1 MVPRRF
7 ARSAFMHK
15 ILYIESSS
23 RHRNALTRMLSN
35 DDFVVLAI
43 EKLEDGRRL
52 LQSVADELQYDAVIL
67 SWPADLGSAPRGLL
81 DLLKSPDLAGLPV
94 LVMAREA
101 DADKL
106 AWVTGRS
113 RTAFLLWKDWRETGE
128 TLRRLLAT
136 PAPPPVLAEQLA
148 ADPVRVLLVDDSPTS
163 RAKFRKLLTGAG
175 FAVETAAD
183 GPAALAALEDGAF
196 DIVLIDYFMPDMNG
210 DELLQQIRSRP
221 ETAHLHCVI
230 LTAAYLDTVITGALE
245 AGAVECLLKNESDA
259 LILARLG
266 VISRLVRS
274 DRRQRQER
282 QRLAGILAS
291 VGDGV
296 YGVDRDLHI
305 TFANPATLRI
315 LGHERL
321 EDLTGRCPVEVFH
334 RGLAFDA
341 DTGKVMQL
349 LRRAVEAGEVAEH
362 VEARYVRSDDTRL
375 AVELTILP
383 LEIDGLREGA
393 VVAFRDISDRK
404 LLEEEL
410 KWQASHDQLTRLL
423 NRKFFED
430 ALDREVRRLRR
441 SDETSALLY
450 IDLDR
455 FKYINDT
462 IGHAAGDR
470 LLIEI
475 SEQLKHRLRRSDLLA
490 RIGGDEFAVLLHD
503 IDPGKAVALAE
514 AFRHVLENYTFIHE
528 GRQYAVNGSIGVALL
543 DRHTRSAGH
552 VLANADLACHMAKGK
567 GRNQTHL
574 YDQHTEDKLAMD
586 LDLGWSIR
594 LNTALEKNEFVL
606 AYQPIVAMHEID
618 LDHLPGKPGELWND
632 LLTAGVQDVF
642 YEVLVRLR
650 GQDGKLIP
658 PGAFMPTAER
668 FNLMQRVDAWVI
680 NAALETLAS
689 NHRSGNMVK
698 LSLNLSGQSIDN
710 DEVLHT
716 LKAGIDLHGL
726 NPADILL
733 EITESCAIHKVEA
746 AQQFIRAMKELGC
759 FFALDDFGS
768 GYSSFGQLKHLP
780 VDIIKIDGQFI
791 RHIGHDPMDR
801 AIVESMVNIA
811 HSLGKKIVAEFV
823 EDAESLRHL
832 AACGVDYVQGYYL
845 TPALD
850 RLPSLDICNSSLV
863 G

>member
-1 MVPRRF
+1 
-7 ARSAFMHK
+7 MHK

-35 DDFVVLAI
+35 DGFVVLAI
-43 EKLEDGRRL
+43 EKLEDARRL
-52 LQSVADELQYDAVIL
+52 LQSVADDLQYDAVIL

-94 LVMAREA
+94 LVMARDA

-128 TLRRLLAT
+128 TLRRLLST

-148 ADPVRVLLVDDSPTS
+148 DDPVRVLLVDDSPTS

-175 FAVETAAD
+175 FAVETVGD
-183 GPAALAALEDGAF
+183 GESALARLQDAEH
-196 DIVLIDYFMPDMNG
+196 DIVLIDHFMPGMNG
-210 DELLQQIRSRP
+210 DELLRRIHGLP
-221 ETAHLHCVI
+221 EAARLHCVI
-230 LTAAYLDTVITGALE
+230 LTSTYLDTVITGALE

-266 VISRLVRS
+266 VISRLVRV
-274 DRRQRQER
+274 DREQRQER

-296 YGVDRDLHI
+296 YGVDRELRI
-305 TFANPATLRI
+305 TFANPAALTL
-315 LGHERL
+315 LGHESAEPIL
-321 EDLTGRCPVEVFH
+321 GQCPSRVFH
-334 RGLAFDA
+334 RGLGLAA
-341 DTGKVMQL
+341 DTAKAMQL
-349 LRRAVEAGEVAEH
+349 LRRAVREGEPASH
-362 VEARYVRSDDTRL
+362 VETRYVRPDDTRL
-375 AVELTILP
+375 DVELTILP
-383 LEIDGLREGA
+383 LEIDGVREGA

-404 LLEEEL
+404 LLEKEL

-430 ALDREVRRLRR
+430 ALEQEVRRLQR
-441 SDETSALLY
+441 SDEVSALLY

-462 IGHAAGDR
+462 IGHTAGDR

-475 SEQLKHRLRRSDLLA
+475 SQQLKQRLRRSDLLA

-503 IDPGKAVALAE
+503 VDEARVFESAE
-514 AFRHVLENYTFIHE
+514 AFRHILENYIFTHE
-528 GRQYAVNGSIGVALL
+528 GRQYAVNGSIGVALI
-543 DRHTRSAGH
+543 DRHTRSAGN
-552 VLANADLACHMAKGK
+552 VLANADLACHIAKGK

-574 YDQHTEDKLAMD
+574 YEQHTEDKLAMD

-594 LNTALEKNEFVL
+594 LNTALEKDEFVL
-606 AYQPIVAMHEID
+606 AYQPIVAMAEID
-618 LDHLPGKPGELWND
+618 LAHLPEKPGELWND

-668 FNLMQRVDAWVI
+668 FNLIPRVDAWVI
-680 NAALETLAS
+680 GAALETLAS

-698 LSLNLSGQSIDN
+698 LSLNLSGQSIDSPEILAALQ
-710 DEVLHT
+710 D
-716 LKAGIDLHGL
+716 GIAHHSLL
-726 NPADILL
+726 PSDILL
-733 EITESCAIHKVEA
+733 EVTESCAIHKVEA
-746 AQQFIRAMKELGC
+746 AQQFIRAMKDLGC

-823 EDAESLRHL
+823 EDADSLRQL
-832 AACGVDYVQGYYL
+832 AACGVDYVQGYYI

-850 RLPSLDICNSSLV
+850 TLPALDICNSSLV

>member
-1 MVPRRF
+1 MQ
-7 ARSAFMHK
+7 K
-15 ILYIESSS
+15 ILYIESFS

-35 DDFVVLAI
+35 DGFVVVAI
-43 EKLEDGRRL
+43 EKLEDARRL
-52 LQSVADELQYDAVIL
+52 LQSVADELQYDGVIL
-67 SWPADLGSAPRGLL
+67 SWPADLNSAPDGLL
-81 DLLKSPDLAGLPV
+81 ELLTSPELAGLPV
-94 LVMAREA
+94 LVMARNA
-101 DADKL
+101 DAEKL
-106 AWVTGRS
+106 AWVTGRN
-113 RTAFLLWKDWRETGE
+113 RTAFLLWKDWRETGQA
-128 TLRRLLAT
+128 LRKLLAA
-136 PAPPPVLAEQLA
+136 PAPPPVLAEQEEA
-148 ADPVRVLLVDDSPTS
+148 EAVRVLLVDDSPTS

-175 FAVETAAD
+175 FEVETAA
-183 GPAALAALEDGAF
+183 GGEEALAAVQAGRF
-196 DIVLIDYFMPDMNG
+196 DIVLIDYFMPTMNG
-210 DELLQQIRSRP
+210 DELVRRIRALP
-221 ETAHLHCVI
+221 EAANLHCVT
-230 LTAAYLDTVITGALE
+230 LTSAYLDTVMADALE
-245 AGAVECLLKNESDA
+245 AGAVECLMKNESDA

-266 VISRLVRS
+266 VISRLVHLGRQ
-274 DRRQRQER
+274 QRQER
-282 QRLAGILAS
+282 ERLAGILAS

-296 YGVDRDLHI
+296 YGVDTDMRI
-305 TFANPATLRI
+305 TFVNPATLRI
-315 LGHERL
+315 LGIER
-321 EDLTGRCPVEVFH
+321 ETDVVGHCPSETFQH
-334 RGLAFDA
+334 GLGFSPEAIKTDE
-341 DTGKVMQL
+341 L
-349 LRRAVEAGEVAEH
+349 LRRAVQTGEPADHFET
-362 VEARYVRSDDTRL
+362 RFVRSDGTPL

-383 LEIDGLREGA
+383 LEIEGRREGA
-393 VVAFRDISDRK
+393 VAAFRDISDRK

-430 ALDREVRRLRR
+430 ALDQEVRRLRR
-441 SDETSALLY
+441 SDEISALLY

-462 IGHAAGDR
+462 IGHTAGDR

-475 SEQLKHRLRRSDLLA
+475 SQQLKQRLRQSDLLA

-503 IDPGKAVALAE
+503 VDQARIFESAE
-514 AFRHVLENYTFIHE
+514 AFRRMLENYTFTHD
-528 GRQYAVNGSIGVALL
+528 GRQYAVNGSIGVALI
-543 DRHTRSAGH
+543 DRHTRSAGT
-552 VLANADLACHMAKGK
+552 VLANADLACHIAKGK

-594 LNTALEKNEFVL
+594 LNTALENDEFQL
-606 AYQPIVAMHEID
+606 AYQPIVAMAEID
-618 LDHLPGKPGELWND
+618 LEHLPDTPGQLWEE
-632 LLTAGVQDVF
+632 LLTGGIQDVF

-650 GQDGKLIP
+650 GPDHKLIM

-668 FNLMQRVDAWVI
+668 FNLMQRIDAWVI
-680 NAALETLAS
+680 DAALETLAS
-689 NHRSGNMVK
+689 NHRSSNMVK
-698 LSLNLSGQSIDN
+698 LALNLSGQSIDSP
-710 DEVLHT
+710 EILRSLQT
-716 LKAGIDLHGL
+716 GIEQHSLL
-726 NPADILL
+726 PSDILL

-791 RHIGHDPMDR
+791 RNIAHDPMDL

-823 EDAESLRHL
+823 EDAESLRRL
-832 AACGVDYVQGYYL
+832 KACGVDYVQGYYI

-850 RLPSLDICNSSLV
+850 ALPSLDICNSSLV

>member
-1 MVPRRF
+1 
-7 ARSAFMHK
+7 MHK
-15 ILYIESSS
+15 ILYLESSS

-35 DDFVVLAI
+35 DGFVVLAI

-52 LQSVADELQYDAVIL
+52 LQSVADDLQYDGVIL

-101 DADKL
+101 DTDKL
-106 AWVTGRS
+106 AWVNGRG
-113 RTAFLLWKDWRETGE
+113 RTAFLLWKDWREAGE
-128 TLRRLLAT
+128 TLRRLLAM
-136 PAPPPVLAEQLA
+136 PKPPPVLADQLA
-148 ADPVRVLLVDDSPTS
+148 DDPVRVLLVDDSPTS

-175 FAVETAAD
+175 FAVETADD
-183 GPAALAALEDGAF
+183 GPAALAALESRTF
-196 DIVLIDYFMPDMNG
+196 DIVLIDHYMPGMNG
-210 DELLQQIRSRP
+210 DELLQQIRHLP
-221 ETAHLHCVI
+221 QAAHLHCVI
-230 LTAAYLDTVITGALE
+230 LTAAYLDTVITGALQ
-245 AGAVECLLKNESDA
+245 AGAVECLLKNEPDT

-274 DRRQRQER
+274 DRQQQQER

-305 TFANPATLRI
+305 TFANPATLHI

-321 EDLTGRCPVEVFH
+321 EDLTGRCPIEVFH

-349 LRRAVEAGEVAEH
+349 LRRAVKTGEPAEH
-362 VEARYVRSDDTRL
+362 VEARYVRRDDTRL

-383 LEIDGLREGA
+383 LEIDGRREGA

-423 NRKFFED
+423 NRKYFED
-430 ALDREVRRLRR
+430 ALDQEVRRLRR
-441 SDETSALLY
+441 SSETSALLY

-462 IGHAAGDR
+462 IGHTAGDR

-475 SEQLKHRLRRSDLLA
+475 SEQLKQRLRHSDLLA

-503 IDPGKAVALAE
+503 IDPGKATELAE
-514 AFRHVLENYTFIHE
+514 AFRHVLEDYTFVHD
-528 GRQYAVNGSIGVALL
+528 GRQYAINGSIGVALI
-543 DRHTRSAGH
+543 DRHTHSAGNA
-552 VLANADLACHMAKGK
+552 LANADLACHMAKGQ

-594 LNTALEKNEFVL
+594 LNTALEEDEFVL
-606 AYQPIVAMHEID
+606 AYQPIVAMHEIN
-618 LDHLPGKPGELWND
+618 LDQLPDKPGELWND
-632 LLTAGVQDVF
+632 LLTAGLQDVF

-650 GQDGKLIP
+650 GPDGKLIP

-668 FNLMQRVDAWVI
+668 FNLMQRIDAWVI
-680 NAALETLAS
+680 NAALETLAT
-689 NHRSGNMVK
+689 NHRSGNMIK
-698 LSLNLSGQSIDN
+698 LALNLSGQSIDS

-716 LKAGIDLHGL
+716 LRAGIDLHGL
-726 NPADILL
+726 TPEDILL

-746 AQQFIRAMKELGC
+746 AQHFIHAMKELGC

-780 VDIIKIDGQFI
+780 ADIIKIDGQFI
-791 RHIGHDPMDR
+791 RNIGHDPMDR

-845 TPALD
+845 TVPLEN
-850 RLPSLDICNSSLV
+850 LPSLDICNSSLA